1 MTKTPLDILAQ
12 TIRKT
17 REARGLS
24 QMDLAH
30 KLNMNPHTIMDFEVG
45 RSNPKA
51 ETVFL
56 IADELDISLD
66 AILFASTETCCTL
79 SLNSAE
85 TGHSA
90 VARFPL

>member
-1 MTKTPLDILAQ
+1 
-12 TIRKT
+12 
-17 REARGLS
+17 
-24 QMDLAH
+24 MDLAH

-66 AILFASTETCCTL
+66 AILFASTDKP
-79 SLNSAE
+79 NAVSAE
-85 TGHSA
+85 VLNFFASRTPEESA
-90 VARFPL
+90 KYISLCRQIEQMSKKDTEG